1 MIYKILYVLFGGKRF
16 MKKRK
21 LKVYYRYSNNEPVS
35 NISLIGKWLVEAGFN
50 IGDEIEVQ
58 TVKEK
63 IIIKKIHSV
72 S

>member
-1 MIYKILYVLFGGKRF
+1 

-63 IIIKKIHSV
+63 IIIKKIHSI